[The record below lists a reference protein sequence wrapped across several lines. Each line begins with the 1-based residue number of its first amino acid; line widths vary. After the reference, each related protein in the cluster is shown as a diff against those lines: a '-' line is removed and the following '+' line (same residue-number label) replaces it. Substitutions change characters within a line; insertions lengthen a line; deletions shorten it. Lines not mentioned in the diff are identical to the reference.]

1 GLMREAPKIGRTVVG
16 VRSIVCGDNGV
27 TDAARRESGGGP
39 GVAVDWIDGNDIRTG
54 RRHIGTYESQWSE
67 FHSFVDPVQILR
79 REAIQAHVGAC
90 GVTTR
95 GHCKEK
101 AVLRVRRT

>member
-1 GLMREAPKIGRTVVG
+1 MREAPKVGRTVVG

-27 TDAARRESGGGP
+27 TDAARRESRGGP
-39 GVAVDWIDGNDIRTG
+39 GVAVDWIYGNDIWTG
-54 RRHIGTYESQWSE
+54 RRHIGTYESQGSE
-67 FHSFVDPVQILR
+67 FHTFVDPVQFVRGEL
-79 REAIQAHVGAC
+79 IQAQVGAR